1 MIIFLKRRKD
11 ELLRMSFEEVRIFIE
26 YYRLSSICE
35 EVTPPKIHHKLKISK
50 VKNAFNTTNLPN
62 RCGLAYSTLNVLR
75 TLTLAH
81 TGAKSSKT
89 KPIL

>member
-1 MIIFLKRRKD
+1 MA
-11 ELLRMSFEEVRIFIE
+11 FEEVRIFTE
-26 YYRLSSICE
+26 YYRLSSIYE

-50 VKNAFNTTNLPN
+50 VKNAFNTANLPN
-62 RCGLAYSTLNVLR
+62 HCGLAYSILNVLR